1 MRQSWLQ
8 EDTKALP
15 KPSWAY
21 LRLQDLQFL
30 QRRTPQLRMY
40 CCLQHIM
47 RDFMTRFPQKEKP
60 LASMGCFMLVEKYHS
75 GNQWLRVNVR
85 WEIFHALRWENRHTY
100 FKHMSNV
107 GNHRIIETLRLE
119 KTSKIIQS
127 NHPLI
132 ATMPTKQWPQVLPFY
147 WEPPEPV
154 TPSLSWAVC
163 SNALKFF
170 QRIIFS

>member
-119 KTSKIIQS
+119 KALKIIQRFDFLLLLFFS
-127 NHPLI
+127 RDAKNNL
-132 ATMPTKQWPQVLPFY
+132 TG
-147 WEPPEPV
+147 
-154 TPSLSWAVC
+154 SLMNTRASLDFGRVEDP
-163 SNALKFF
+163 NVE
-170 QRIIFS
+170 